1 MALTV
6 IFALAGSMVLSLT
19 LMPALA
25 SLLIPRHVKER
36 EPLLMRLAQRAYA
49 PLLRFATHHKAAV
62 LLLALALLGF
72 AALIARGL
80 GGEFIPRL
88 SEGAL
93 VGELIRLPGTSLK
106 ESVRAN
112 TLVEKAILEEFP
124 DEVAHI
130 WSRMGTAEIATDP
143 MLLGQGDMFISLKP
157 REQWRKAK
165 TQRELTE
172 QIEELVREFPGVQ
185 MDFQQPIE
193 QRVNEMISGVKTDV
207 AVKVFGDDLKLI
219 KEAAEKVKQVLEKV
233 PGSKDV
239 ALDHAM
245 PQAVLQVK
253 VRQDELARYGVPAK
267 TVLDLVEALGGLRV
281 GEVVQGQYR
290 FPLAVRLPEALR
302 RDPAALRE
310 LLVMTPAGERIPL
323 GRLAEVTVLEDV
335 PARIEREW
343 GQRQIKVKANVDK
356 RDVAG
361 LVTEAQEKV
370 AREVPLPPG
379 GRYRIEWGGQFEHLT
394 SATRRLIVM
403 GGVALVLIF
412 VLLYLTY
419 GNVVDAVR
427 VLTAV
432 PFAAVGGVIALWLRD
447 MPFSISAGIG
457 FIAMSGV
464 AVLDDMLLVSYIRQL
479 RAKGVPIDEAVTQA
493 GVTRLR
499 PVLMTTLVAS
509 LGFLPMAFSTGMGAE
524 VQRPLAT
531 VVIGGVISAMIM
543 SLLVIRVLY
552 VVVDG
557 IAAFCQRLLAEAFR
571 VPPESFTWLF
581 GEHEKSEVPPPA
593 TAPGERPAKEPVGVP

>member
-25 SLLIPRHVKER
+25 SLLIPRRAQER

-49 PLLRFATHHKAAV
+49 PLLRFATHHKTAV

-80 GGEFIPRL
+80 GGEFVPRL

-93 VGELIRLPGTSLK
+93 VGELWRLPGTSLP

-112 TLVEKAILEEFP
+112 TLIEKAILEEFP
-124 DEVAHI
+124 NEVAHI
-130 WSRMGTAEIATDP
+130 WSRMGTAEVATDP
-143 MLLGQGDMFISLKP
+143 MVLGQGDMFIALKP

-165 TQRELTE
+165 TQQELTE
-172 QIEELVREFPGVQ
+172 QIEELVREFPGVD
-185 MDFQQPIE
+185 MEFQQPIE
-193 QRVNEMISGVKTDV
+193 QRVNEMISGVRSDV
-207 AVKVFGDDLKLI
+207 AVKVFGDDLKVL
-219 KEAAEKVKQVLEKV
+219 KESAEKIQGVLKTVPGNKEPRFQQKPQPVLE
-233 PGSKDV
+233 
-239 ALDHAM
+239 
-245 PQAVLQVK
+245 VK

-267 TVLDLVEALGGLRV
+267 TVLDLVQALGGLHV

-290 FPLAVRLPEALR
+290 FPLAVRLPETFR
-302 RDPAALRE
+302 RNPAALRE
-310 LLVMTPAGERIPL
+310 LQVMTPAGERIPL
-323 GRLAEVTVLEDV
+323 GRLAEVKELEDV
-335 PARIEREW
+335 PAMIEREW
-343 GQRQIKVKANVDK
+343 GQRQIKVKVDVRG

-361 LVTEAQEKV
+361 FVAEAQGKV

-379 GRYRIEWGGQFEHLT
+379 GRYRVEWGGQFEHLT
-394 SATRRLIVM
+394 SATQRLYVVVPAALLLIV
-403 GGVALVLIF
+403 
-412 VLLYLTY
+412 VLLYMTY
-419 GNVVDAVR
+419 GNVVDALR
-427 VLTAV
+427 VFTAI

-464 AVLDDMLLVSYIRQL
+464 AVLDDMILVSYIRQL
-479 RAKGVPIDEAVTQA
+479 RRKGVPIDEAVRQA

-557 IAAFCQRLLAEAFR
+557 IAGFFQRILAKLLR
-571 VPPESFTWLF
+571 VRPEDLTWLF
-581 GEHEKSEVPPPA
+581 GEHEQSEPA
-593 TAPGERPAKEPVGVP
+593 PVTAPEGRPAKEPVGVP